1 MAKDA
6 RSNPNALT
14 VVGTLLRLLLVRDAH
29 ETHPRQ
35 GLGLMF
41 PYQALVLLSHP
52 WPWL

>member
-6 RSNPNALT
+6 RSSPNALT
-14 VVGTLLRLLLVRDAH
+14 GVVYLLPLLLVRDAQ

-41 PYQALVLLSHP
+41 PYQALGLLSHP